1 MKKMTM
7 LLLVFSLYISG
18 CQNNETPDVD
28 DTETDSAEEVQNQE
42 ENDTNTEEQK
52 TEDTDIDEDVDTTD
66 YNHIKV
72 TVHDAFDL
80 FMDEYPDATIND
92 IELEREHNTYEYQIE
107 GYEGTTEYELK
118 IDAFTK
124 EIISQGEDNDEHESG
139 ELKREQLDDVE
150 KYVKEA
156 LDDAG
161 AGYFVDEWI
170 LKVESDYTKFEIEV
184 ENDAGDDIEY
194 KYNYETGELIEK
206 D

>member
-18 CQNNETPDVD
+18 CQNNETPDID

>member
-1 MKKMTM
+1 MTM

>member
-1 MKKMTM
+1 MTM

-18 CQNNETPDVD
+18 CQNNEMPDV
-28 DTETDSAEEVQNQE
+28 EDSEIDSTEEVQNQE
-42 ENDTNTEEQK
+42 NNETEENDTVDQEDENT
-52 TEDTDIDEDVDTTD
+52 DEDVDTTD
-66 YNHIKV
+66 YSNINV

-80 FMDEYPDATIND
+80 FMDEYPNAKINE

-124 EIISQGEDNDEHESG
+124 EIISRDEDHEEHETG
-139 ELKREQLDDVE
+139 ELKREQLDDIE

-161 AGYFVDEWI
+161 SGYFVDEWE
-170 LKVESDYTKFEIEV
+170 LKVKSDYIKFEIEV
-184 ENDAGDDIEY
+184 ENDDGDDIEY